1 MVMNASPDSSMF
13 SPANLV
19 TLYRTMLMSRCFD
32 DKEIILKN
40 QNRVYFQL
48 SSAGHEAISLA
59 TALALRPAYDWL
71 FPHVRDR
78 ALLLHFGLTA
88 YEQFLSSVAA
98 HTDIISGARQMPSPW
113 GCRRLICLR
122 GLPANV
128 VRALT
133 ALVCIMSLCGAWW
146 QRAEIQAA
154 QPVYD
159 LLLRSGTV
167 VDGSGA
173 ASFRADVAIKGDRIA
188 KIERTGIAAEQ
199 AARTIDVTGLTVA
212 PGFIDSHAHV
222 AVKEHEY
229 PLAENFLRQ
238 GITTLIA
245 TNHSQDQPWPLDRYA
260 ASLHIAPNVGFF
272 AGHTWT
278 RKQVMG
284 LENRAP
290 DAGEL
295 EKMKAMVDATMR
307 QGALGLATGL
317 EYVPATFANT
327 EEIVELA
334 KVAAKYGGVYVTHMR
349 DEGPK
354 LIEAVKETI
363 RIAREARIP
372 AQINHHKA
380 SGAAQYGWTKQT
392 LALIDAARAEGLDVT
407 HDIYPYTA
415 FSTYSDLMFPAW
427 ALADGK
433 DAFARR
439 VADPATRRRMES
451 EMRAIFPTMAGRD
464 LASVQFRVLPAD
476 ERYNGRTL
484 ADYVRGRK
492 QAPTLANGIRALIDL
507 QLKGGFEGIFHAMDE
522 ADVMRLLRHP
532 WTMIETDGDLVGWG
546 QGFPHPRSYGAF
558 PRVLAR
564 YVREQQ
570 VLTLEEAIRRMTSLP
585 AQQMRLR
592 ERGLLREGMFAD
604 VVVFDAGKIQDH
616 ATYTEPH
623 RYATG
628 VVHLLVNGA
637 AVIHNGAL
645 TGEKP
650 GRVLLR
656 ER

>member
-1 MVMNASPDSSMF
+1 MPNKFFVPINKVHQMLFPTKSHDNSRRRATGLSLLMV
-13 SPANLV
+13 
-19 TLYRTMLMSRCFD
+19 
-32 DKEIILKN
+32 
-40 QNRVYFQL
+40 L
-48 SSAGHEAISLA
+48 SSC
-59 TALALRPAYDWL
+59 L
-71 FPHVRDR
+71 FV
-78 ALLLHFGLTA
+78 
-88 YEQFLSSVAA
+88 S
-98 HTDIISGARQMPSPW
+98 
-113 GCRRLICLR
+113 LR
-122 GLPANV
+122 GGV
-128 VRALT
+128 VA
-133 ALVCIMSLCGAWW
+133 V
-146 QRAEIQAA
+146 QK
-154 QPVYD
+154 PYD
-159 LLLRSGTV
+159 ILLRGGTV

-173 ASFRADVAIKGDRIA
+173 AGFRADVAIKGDRIA
-188 KIERTGIAAEQ
+188 KIERASIAAEQ
-199 AARTIDVTGLTVA
+199 AARVIDATGLTIA

-222 AVKEHEY
+222 AVKPHEY

-238 GITTLIA
+238 GITTILA
-245 TNHSQDQPWPLDRYA
+245 TNHSQDQPWPLDQYA
-260 ASLHIAPNVGFF
+260 ATLRSAPNVGFF

-290 DAGEL
+290 TAAEL
-295 EKMKAMVDATMR
+295 DKMKALVEASMQ

-317 EYVPATFANT
+317 EYVPAIFSDTD
-327 EEIVELA
+327 EIIELA
-334 KVAAKYGGVYVTHMR
+334 KVAAKNGGVYVTHMR

-354 LIEAVKETI
+354 LIEAVQETI

-380 SGAAQYGWTKQT
+380 SGAAHYGWTKQT
-392 LALIDAARAEGLDVT
+392 LALIDAARAEGFDVT

-415 FSTYSDLMFPAW
+415 FSTYSDIMFPAW

-433 DAFARR
+433 EAFARR

-464 LASVQFRVLPAD
+464 LTSVQFRVLPAD
-476 ERYNGRTL
+476 ERFNGRTL

-492 QAPTLANGIRALIDL
+492 QAPTLANGIKALIEL

-522 ADVMRLLRHP
+522 ADVVRLLRHP
-532 WTMIETDGDLVGWG
+532 WAMIETDGDLVGWG
-546 QGFPHPRSYGAF
+546 EGFPHPRSYGAF

-564 YVREQQ
+564 YVREQK

-604 VVVFDAGKIQDH
+604 VVIFNTEKIQDH

-628 VVHLLVNGA
+628 VVHLLVNGV
-637 AVIHNGAL
+637 AVMQNGAL
-645 TGEKP
+645 TGDKP
-650 GRVLLR
+650 GRVLQR
-656 ER
+656 EK

>member
-1 MVMNASPDSSMF
+1 M
-13 SPANLV
+13 
-19 TLYRTMLMSRCFD
+19 
-32 DKEIILKN
+32 K
-40 QNRVYFQL
+40 L
-48 SSAGHEAISLA
+48 SSFSSSKFARILA
-59 TALALRPAYDWL
+59 
-71 FPHVRDR
+71 
-78 ALLLHFGLTA
+78 ALLCVLFFGG
-88 YEQFLSSVAA
+88 V
-98 HTDIISGARQMPSPW
+98 
-113 GCRRLICLR
+113 
-122 GLPANV
+122 
-128 VRALT
+128 
-133 ALVCIMSLCGAWW
+133 WW
-146 QRAEIQAA
+146 QRAKIQAA

-159 LLLRSGTV
+159 LLLRGGTV

-173 ASFRADVAIKGDRIA
+173 PRFRADVAIKGDRIA
-188 KIERTGIAAEQ
+188 KIDRAGIAAEQ
-199 AARTIDVTGLTVA
+199 AARIIDATGLTIA

-222 AVKEHEY
+222 AVKLHEY

-238 GITTLIA
+238 GITTIMA
-245 TNHSQDQPWPLDRYA
+245 TNHSQDQPWPLDQYA
-260 ASLHIAPNVGFF
+260 AALRSAPNVGFF

-290 DAGEL
+290 TAAEL
-295 EKMKAMVDATMR
+295 EKMKALVEASMR

-317 EYVPATFANT
+317 EYVPAIFSNT
-327 EEIVELA
+327 EEIIEMA

-380 SGAAQYGWTKQT
+380 SGAAHYGWTKQT

-415 FSTYSDLMFPAW
+415 FSTLSEIMFPAW
-427 ALADGK
+427 ALADGNE
-433 DAFARR
+433 AFARR
-439 VADPATRRRMES
+439 VANPVTRRRLES
-451 EMRAIFPTMAGRD
+451 EMRVIFPTMAGRD
-464 LASVQFRVLPAD
+464 LVSVQFRVLTAD
-476 ERYNGRTL
+476 QRYNGRTL
-484 ADYVRGRK
+484 ADYLRGRK
-492 QAPTLANGIRALIDL
+492 QAPTLANGIKALIDL
-507 QLKGGFEGIFHAMDE
+507 QLQGGFEGIFHAMDE
-522 ADVMRLLRHP
+522 ADVVRLLRHP
-532 WTMIETDGDLVGWG
+532 WAMIETDGDLVGFG

-558 PRVLAR
+558 PRVLAW
-564 YVREQQ
+564 YVREQK

-592 ERGLLREGMFAD
+592 ERGVLREGMLAD
-604 VVVFDAGKIQDH
+604 VVVFDAEKIQDH

-628 VVHLLVNGA
+628 ITHLLINGVE
-637 AVIHNGAL
+637 VIRNGAL

-650 GRVLLR
+650 GRVL
-656 ER
+656 

>member
-1 MVMNASPDSSMF
+1 MKMPF
-13 SPANLV
+13 SPK
-19 TLYRTMLMSRCFD
+19 THEGSRTR
-32 DKEIILKN
+32 
-40 QNRVYFQL
+40 
-48 SSAGHEAISLA
+48 SL
-59 TALALRPAYDWL
+59 
-71 FPHVRDR
+71 
-78 ALLLHFGLTA
+78 ALLLFTV
-88 YEQFLSSVAA
+88 LSSCSFVCLHGQAVQKPY
-98 HTDIISGARQMPSPW
+98 DI
-113 GCRRLICLR
+113 LLR
-122 GLPANV
+122 G
-128 VRALT
+128 
-133 ALVCIMSLCGAWW
+133 GA
-146 QRAEIQAA
+146 
-154 QPVYD
+154 
-159 LLLRSGTV
+159 V

-173 ASFRADVAIKGDRIA
+173 ARFRADVAIKGDRIA
-188 KIERTGIAAEQ
+188 KIEPAGIAIEQ
-199 AARTIDVTGLTVA
+199 AARVIDATGLTIA

-222 AVKEHEY
+222 AVKVHEY

-238 GITTLIA
+238 GITTIMA
-245 TNHSQDQPWPLDRYA
+245 TNHSQDQPWPLDEYA
-260 ASLHIAPNVGFF
+260 ATLRLAPNVGFF

-284 LENRAP
+284 LANRAATP
-290 DAGEL
+290 EEL
-295 EKMKAMVDATMR
+295 ERMKTFVEQSMR

-317 EYVPATFANT
+317 EYVPAIYSTT
-327 EEIVELA
+327 EEVIELA
-334 KVAAKYGGVYVTHMR
+334 KVAAKHGGVYVTHMR

-380 SGAAQYGWTKQT
+380 SGAAHYGWTKQT

-415 FSTYSDLMFPAW
+415 FSTVSEIMFPAW

-433 DAFARR
+433 EAFARR

-464 LASVQFRVLPAD
+464 LASVQFRELPAD
-476 ERYNGRTL
+476 ERFNGRTL

-492 QAPTLANGIRALIDL
+492 QAPSMANGISALIDL
-507 QLKGGFEGIFHAMDE
+507 QLKDGFVGIFHAMDE
-522 ADVMRLLRHP
+522 ADVVRLLRHP
-532 WTMIETDGDLVGWG
+532 WAMIETDGDLVGWG
-546 QGFPHPRSYGAF
+546 EGFPHPRSYGAF

-564 YVREQQ
+564 YVREQK

-585 AQQMRLR
+585 AQHMLLP
-592 ERGLLREGMFAD
+592 ERGLLRAGMVAD
-604 VVVFDAGKIQDH
+604 VVVFNAEKIQDH

-628 VVHLLVNGA
+628 VVHLFVNGA
-637 AVIHNGAL
+637 AVIQNGAL

-650 GRVLLR
+650 GRVLQR
-656 ER
+656 DHKQTQ